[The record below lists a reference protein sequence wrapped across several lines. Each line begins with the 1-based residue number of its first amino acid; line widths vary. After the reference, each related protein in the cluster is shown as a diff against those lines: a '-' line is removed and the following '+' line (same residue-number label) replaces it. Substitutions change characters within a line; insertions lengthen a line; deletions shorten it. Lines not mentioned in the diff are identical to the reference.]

1 METEQI
7 DRLQNK
13 LQAFY
18 DQLNDDEK
26 QVVARVLL
34 RAAGEADV
42 TGHAACTCG
51 CAAPPAPGFSIPDG
65 AELSLSTGAD
75 VNLVVPL

>member
-18 DQLNDDEK
+18 DQLNDDET

-34 RAAGEADV
+34 RAAGELDV
-42 TGHAACTCG
+42 TGHIACGG
-51 CAAPPAPGFSIPDG
+51 CAPPAPGFSIPDG